1 MEKKDVYEMEFKE
14 IKEVVIDHESFTEED
29 NKGAIKNASLDIN
42 AVLGAKTLTIRE
54 ILDIKVG
61 EVIWLKKT
69 IDEPVILM
77 SNNRKIADAETTT
90 VNGKLA
96 VKILDF

>member
-29 NKGAIKNASLDIN
+29 NKEAIKNASLDIN